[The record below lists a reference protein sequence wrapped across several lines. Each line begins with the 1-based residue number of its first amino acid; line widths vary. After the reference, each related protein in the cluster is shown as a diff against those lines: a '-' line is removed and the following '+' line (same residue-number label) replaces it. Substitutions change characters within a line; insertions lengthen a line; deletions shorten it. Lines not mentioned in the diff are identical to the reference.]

1 MNKIINILE
10 TWEKQWDCVL
20 LSYNFSSRNKINKQK
35 KIKESNLLTL
45 TVSCEKKGCLI
56 ISKKKQNKTN
66 KQTKK
71 ELKKTIKEAIEVMIS

>member
-35 KIKESNLLTL
+35 KIKK
-45 TVSCEKKGCLI
+45 VI
-56 ISKKKQNKTN
+56 Y
-66 KQTKK
+66 
-71 ELKKTIKEAIEVMIS
+71 